1 MNKALTKPWN
11 GVIAALDVGSTKCC
25 CFIAQADGGGHLRVI
40 GIGYQE
46 SKGVRGGLIVDMDA
60 AEATI
65 VNTVSAAEQMAGE
78 TVRHVVLNVTSGRP
92 LSQSIHVEVEIAS
105 PEVADNDVRRALAQ
119 GRSLCDPNDRELLHF
134 IPLGYTLDGNRGIR
148 DPRGMFG
155 RRLGV
160 DMHVITA
167 DSGPVRNL
175 ATCAARGHL
184 DIDAFVVSPYAAG
197 LSTLVEDETDL
208 GVTLI
213 DLGGGS
219 TSIAVFYDGS
229 VIFTDSLPIGGGHV
243 TSDVARGLSTPL
255 PHAERLKT
263 LYGSCLSQQSDQR
276 DVIDVPPIGEDDP
289 ASANHVPK
297 SILVGIIQPRI
308 EETLELV
315 RQRLEASG
323 FDRVAGRR
331 VVLTGGASQLQGL
344 RELAQLVLDKQV
356 RMGRPVRVTGLAD
369 AVSGPA
375 FATCAGLL
383 AYAHQNRAE
392 LPSQSFMRPEQ
403 TGMLGRVGSWLREHL

>member
-1 MNKALTKPWN
+1 MTKPWN

-25 CFIAQADGGGHLRVI
+25 CFIGRADGSGNLRVI
-40 GIGYQE
+40 GIGHQE
-46 SKGVRGGLIVDMDA
+46 AKGIRGGLIVDMDA

-65 VNTVSAAEQMAGE
+65 INTVSAAEQMAGE
-78 TVRHVVLNVTSGRP
+78 TVRHAVLNVSGGRP
-92 LSQSIHVEVEIAS
+92 MSQSVNVEVDVAS
-105 PEVADNDVRRALAQ
+105 SEVADSDVRRALAQ
-119 GRSLCDPNDRELLHF
+119 GRQLCDPNGRTILHF
-134 IPLGYTLDGNRGIR
+134 IPLGYAIDGNRGIR

-175 ATCAARGHL
+175 ATCATRGHL

-229 VIFTDSLPIGGGHV
+229 IVYTDSIPVGGGHV

-263 LYGSCLSQQSDQR
+263 LYGSCLNQQSDQR
-276 DVIDVPPIGEDDP
+276 EVIDVPPIGENDP
-289 ASANHVPK
+289 SSANHVPK

-315 RQRLEASG
+315 RSRLEASG
-323 FDRVAGRR
+323 FDRIAGRR

-356 RMGRPVRVTGLAD
+356 RMGRPVRIQGLAD

-392 LPSQSFMRPEQ
+392 LPSQSILQPEQ
-403 TGMLGRVGSWLREHL
+403 IGMLGRVGNWLREHL